1 MLMVISPAKT
11 LDFETDCGHNKFTEN
26 EFLDDAQLLINEI
39 QKLSSKQLGSLM
51 KLSDK
56 LANLN
61 RNRYQSWSLP
71 FNEENAKQALFAF
84 QGDVYQGLDAQ
95 SLTKTQVNFA
105 QKHLLILSGLYG
117 ILRPLDLMQAYR
129 LEMGTKFKNKR
140 GKDLYEFWGNKLE
153 ENINQRLKKKDSVL
167 VNLASQEY
175 FKAIN
180 PKKLNTPI
188 ITPVFKN
195 KKNGEYKMIALFAK
209 KARGMMV
216 RYAIDNKITD
226 VEDLKGFDYEGY
238 KFSKKLSSEQ
248 ELVFTRTP

>member
-1 MLMVISPAKT
+1 MVISPAKT

>member
-61 RNRYQSWSLP
+61 RDRYQSWSLP

>member
-11 LDFETDCGHNKFTEN
+11 LDFETDCGHNKFTES

-61 RNRYQSWSLP
+61 RDRYQSWSLP

>member
-1 MLMVISPAKT
+1 MVISPAKT

-61 RNRYQSWSLP
+61 RDRYQSWSLP

>member
-1 MLMVISPAKT
+1 MVISPAKT

-61 RNRYQSWSLP
+61 CDRYQSWSLP

-95 SLTKTQVNFA
+95 SLTKAQVNFA

-153 ENINQRLKKKDSVL
+153 ENVNQRLKKKDSVL

-180 PKKLNTPI
+180 PKKLNTSI